1 MEDKL
6 KESIL
11 ILDEHNKWRRNDEIP
26 NSIPMVDPKELG
38 LAIDYVVNYFNKS
51 YDCPICGSGM
61 STEIVKHHHCKSC
74 DEHFTS
80 T

>member
-1 MEDKL
+1 MA
-6 KESIL
+6 
-11 ILDEHNKWRRNDEIP
+11 N
-26 NSIPMVDPKELG
+26 PKELG
-38 LAIDYVVNYFNKS
+38 LAIDYVVNYFNKV

-80 T
+80 I